1 MVNKL
6 GIIGRNIVEETK
18 HLFMKRDKSVVL
30 FGSWFGNRFA
40 DNTRYLYQ
48 YLSENKEKHG
58 LSHVVWVTRD
68 KDICDELNNIG
79 YEAYMM
85 DSEES
90 IHYHKVA
97 LFHIISNASLEVNG
111 KKADILTEY
120 SNGAVRIN
128 LWHGIG
134 GIKGVGFSSKA
145 YLDAKGKNPLFYKL
159 YEWIVQL
166 RIYRLIVQ
174 SAGGWGDVYYL
185 STTPFATYGFKKY
198 FNLPDKFYIESGYP
212 RNQAIYKLRK
222 NETEVVERIKKS
234 KRAILYMPT
243 FRDNNENY
251 THPLTDYRVVDMLKD
266 NEWLWVEKKHG
277 ADTSDLFAN
286 VNSTNVLRLDGDF
299 DASVIMGHVDAVVT
313 DYSSVSWDALY
324 YKKPVVFYMPDFD
337 YYMNQDRGFV
347 LKPEEFLIGP
357 DVYSIDEML
366 GVFIENKDDFAKM
379 LPDNED
385 KLFEKVWGREISCA
399 EIWND
404 ICKKVL

>member
-1 MVNKL
+1 MNKL
-6 GIIGRNIVEETK
+6 EVIGRNLIEEGK
-18 HLFMKRDKSVVL
+18 QLFIKRDKTIVL

-48 YLSENKEKHG
+48 YLSENKEKQG

-68 KDICDELNNIG
+68 EAMCNELNDMG

-90 IHYHKVA
+90 IHYHKTA
-97 LFHIISNASLEVNG
+97 LLHIIANASQELPG
-111 KKADILTEY
+111 KHPDILTEY
-120 SNGAVRIN
+120 SNGAIRIN

-134 GIKGVGFSSKA
+134 GIKGVGFASKA
-145 YLDAKGKNPLFYKL
+145 YTDAKAANPLFYNL
-159 YEWIVQL
+159 YEFITQFRLYRLLVQL
-166 RIYRLIVQ
+166 P
-174 SAGGWGDVYYL
+174 GGWGDTYYL
-185 STTPFATYGFKKY
+185 STTPFATDGFKKY

-222 NETEVVERIKKS
+222 SEIDVVEKIKNS
-234 KRAILYMPT
+234 KRTILYMPT
-243 FRDNNENY
+243 FRDNNEGY
-251 THPLTDYRVVDMLKD
+251 TAPLEDARMVQMLKEND
-266 NEWLWVEKKHG
+266 WLWVEKKHG
-277 ADTSDLFAN
+277 ADTSNLLADVDAG
-286 VNSTNVLRLDGDF
+286 NVLRLDGDF
-299 DASVIMGHVDAVVT
+299 DASVIMPYVDAVVT

-324 YKKPVVFYMPDFD
+324 YKKPVIFYMPDFD

-357 DVYSIDEML
+357 AVYSMDEML
-366 GVFIENKDDFAKM
+366 EVLSENKEDFLKM
-379 LPDNED
+379 LPENED
-385 KLFEKVWGREISCA
+385 ELFKKVWGREITCE